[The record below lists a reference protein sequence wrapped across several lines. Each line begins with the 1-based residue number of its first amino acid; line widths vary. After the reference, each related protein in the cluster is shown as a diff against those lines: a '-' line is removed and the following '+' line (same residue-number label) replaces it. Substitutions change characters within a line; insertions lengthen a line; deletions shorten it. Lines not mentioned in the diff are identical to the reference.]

1 MAGVKKGDR
10 VQVHYRGTL
19 NDGSEFESSYESDPL
34 EFEVGS
40 ADIIPGFNEALLG
53 MKAGEKKTVKIPMK
67 SAYGP
72 YRDHFVLEV
81 ERQAFPPEMNPQ
93 VGQVFEM
100 RNEEDRAVHVTV
112 KELRE
117 DKVVIDANH
126 RLAGNDLTF
135 DIELKGIL

>member
-1 MAGVKKGDR
+1 MAAVKEGDK
-10 VQVHYRGTL
+10 VQVHYRGSL
-19 NDGSEFESSYESDPL
+19 DDGSEFESSYESDPL

-40 ADIIPGFNEALLG
+40 PDIIPGFNQALVG
-53 MKAGEKKTVKIPMK
+53 MEPGDKKTVKVPMSK
-67 SAYGP
+67 AYGP
-72 YRDHFVLEV
+72 YRDHFVFEV
-81 ERQAFPPEMNPQ
+81 ERQAFPPETNPV

-112 KELRE
+112 KEVRE

-135 DIELKGIL
+135 EIELKGIL